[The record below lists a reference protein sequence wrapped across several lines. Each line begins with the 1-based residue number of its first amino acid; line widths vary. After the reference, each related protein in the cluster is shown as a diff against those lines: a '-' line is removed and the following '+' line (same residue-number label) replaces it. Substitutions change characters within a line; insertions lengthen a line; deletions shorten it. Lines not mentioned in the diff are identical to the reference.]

1 MSRGCTQIMDE
12 EQQDNPPGPFQTS
25 DEALQYLR
33 NIGFL
38 TNDADIDLGE
48 AALALG
54 LIFLPGVHVD
64 RYRQH
69 LRKMAEHVQ
78 EKYRARLRLKEEDT
92 LHLRVQVLRK
102 IIHEAH
108 GYEGDDKNYDDIQNA
123 NFVRVIERR
132 KGLPVSLGIL
142 YIILARKMGW
152 SCDGLS
158 FPGHFLIRM
167 ELDSERIILDPFRQ
181 GREMNAAGLRQLLK
195 SIIGEKAEL
204 SHDYYN
210 AVPNREILVRL
221 ENNLKK
227 RLIEGEDYGQAILAA
242 EAIGAFSPDEYR
254 IYLDKGVL
262 HAKLGQNQQAVTA
275 LEAYIAKTPH
285 AKEKQHA
292 NLLLQQIKSSLD

>member
-1 MSRGCTQIMDE
+1 MGDAEAGNIGQ
-12 EQQDNPPGPFQTS
+12 FQSS

-33 NIGFL
+33 HIGFL
-38 TNDADIDLGE
+38 SNDTDIDLAE

-54 LIFLPGVHVD
+54 LIFLPGVHLD

-69 LRKMAEHVQ
+69 LRKLAEHVQ
-78 EKYRARLRLKEEDT
+78 EEYRSRLRLEEKDD
-92 LHLRVQVLRK
+92 LHLRVQILRK

-108 GYEGDDKNYDDIQNA
+108 GYQGDEKNYDDIQNA
-123 NFVRVIERR
+123 NFIRVIERR

-152 SCDGLS
+152 TCDGLS

-167 ELDSERIILDPFRQ
+167 EKDSERVILDPFKE
-181 GREMNAAGLRQLLK
+181 GCEMDAHELRQLLK
-195 SIIGEKAEL
+195 SIVGQKAEL
-204 SHDYYN
+204 SHSYYN
-210 AVPNREILVRL
+210 TVSNREILVRL

-227 RLIEGEDYGQAILAA
+227 RLIEGEDYSQAILAA
-242 EAIGAFSPDEYR
+242 EAIGAFSPEEYR

-262 HAKLGQNQQAVTA
+262 HAKLGQNQQAVAA
-275 LEAYIAKTPH
+275 LETYIAKTPH

>member
-1 MSRGCTQIMDE
+1 MKTPTMRWGLRLTINDTGS
-12 EQQDNPPGPFQTS
+12 FQTS
-25 DEALQYLR
+25 EEALHYLR
-33 NIGFL
+33 HVGSL
-38 TNDADIDLGE
+38 TNDAEINLAE

-54 LIFLPGVHVD
+54 LLFLPGVHID

-69 LRKMAEHVQ
+69 LRKLAEHVQ
-78 EKYRARLRLKEEDT
+78 EEYRSRLRLQEEDD
-92 LHLRVQVLRK
+92 LHMRVQVLRK

-123 NFVRVIERR
+123 NFIRVIERR

-142 YIILARKMGW
+142 YIILARGMGW
-152 SCDGLS
+152 VCDGLS
-158 FPGHFLIRM
+158 FPAHFLIRM
-167 ELDSERIILDPFRQ
+167 ELGSERLILDPFKE
-181 GREMNAAGLRQLLK
+181 GREMNAADLRQLLK
-195 SIIGEKAEL
+195 SIVGPNAEL

-254 IYLDKGVL
+254 IYLDQGVL
-262 HAKLGQNQQAVTA
+262 HAKLGHNQLAVAA
-275 LEAYIAKTPH
+275 LETYIAKTPS
-285 AKEKQHA
+285 AKERQQA
-292 NLLLQQIKSSLD
+292 SQLLQQIKSSLD

>member
-1 MSRGCTQIMDE
+1 MDE
-12 EQQDNPPGPFQTS
+12 ARQDSPAQFQS
-25 DEALQYLR
+25 SEEALQYLR

-38 TNDADIDLGE
+38 TNDADIDLAE

-54 LIFLPGVHVD
+54 LIFLPGVHID

-69 LRKMAEHVQ
+69 LRKMSEHVQ
-78 EKYRARLRLKEEDT
+78 EEYRARLRLEEEDN

-108 GYEGDDKNYDDIQNA
+108 DYQGDDKNYDDIQNA
-123 NFVRVIERR
+123 NFIRVIERR

-152 SCDGLS
+152 ACDGLS

-167 ELDSERIILDPFRQ
+167 ELDSERLILDPFRH
-181 GREMNAAGLRQLLK
+181 GCEMNAASLRQLLK
-195 SIIGEKAEL
+195 SIVGQKAEL
-204 SHDYYN
+204 SHNYYDT
-210 AVPNREILVRL
+210 VSNREILVRL

-227 RLIEGEDYGQAILAA
+227 RLIEGEDYSLAILAA

>member
-1 MSRGCTQIMDE
+1 MAEKD
-12 EQQDNPPGPFQTS
+12 QDNTALFQTS

-33 NIGFL
+33 HIGFL
-38 TNDADIDLGE
+38 TEDADIDLGE

-54 LIFLPGVHVD
+54 LIFLPGLHLD

-69 LRKMAEHVQ
+69 LRKLAEHVQ
-78 EKYRARLRLKEEDT
+78 EEYRSRLRLQENDD

-108 GYEGDDKNYDDIQNA
+108 GYQGDDKNYDDIQNA
-123 NFVRVIERR
+123 NFIRVIERR

-152 SCDGLS
+152 VCEGLS

-167 ELDSERIILDPFRQ
+167 EKDSERVILDPFKE
-181 GREMNAAGLRQLLK
+181 GREMNAAQLRQLLK
-195 SIIGEKAEL
+195 SIVGQNAEL
-204 SHDYYN
+204 SHNFYT
-210 AVPNREILVRL
+210 AVSNREILVRL

-227 RLIEGEDYGQAILAA
+227 RLIEGEDYSQAIQVA
-242 EAIGAFSPDEYR
+242 EAIGAFSPEEYR

-262 HAKLGQNQQAVTA
+262 HAKLGQNQQAVMA